1 MTDQTPTSPRSKPNS
16 EVSDLT
22 QSWVGEPGARAA
34 GAAGLIRW
42 QTIVAVTAVLAV
54 GLRLATLV
62 LAGHLAGV
70 FEYDDG
76 VYFGSAVLLIHGHLP
91 YRDFVLIQPP
101 GLILLLTPFA
111 LLSNW
116 VGTDHALELA
126 RLAVPLVAGA
136 NVVLLGLVLRRTA
149 PIVVAVA
156 CLFLAVY
163 PDDILA
169 STALLLEPF
178 LIFFCLLAVLAIF
191 DGEHL
196 TAWGWRFFFAGAALG
211 FGADIKLW
219 AAFPAAVLFLLCF
232 PRPARALALVA
243 GAALGWLLPT
253 LPFLVAAPVAFWHQ
267 VVVDQA
273 GRSGAS
279 ALSPVIRLEFLTGVW
294 PGLGV
299 PKGHLYELLGAAV
312 ALAIAIVVVAAL
324 MTSPGTSDGATRRPR
339 WGISQLELFAVGAT
353 VVTGVAL
360 LIPADFFYHYAAFF
374 GAFLALVLGLAAGRL
389 AVPHPR
395 SILALAAVVGG
406 LGVIHALAI
415 PVLLQRAPTLGPQ
428 IAALIPA
435 GSCVVADDSEEP
447 LTANRFLSSS
457 PNCPLLVDA
466 LGTTIAISG
475 SQDPASIR
483 AQAAAPTW
491 LSYFQRAKYVILTPL
506 SATRIPWDSRLERY
520 LELNFR
526 AIAETPVLILQRLA
540 RPAHQPRFLLVGH

>member
-1 MTDQTPTSPRSKPNS
+1 MSDPIQTWIREPGTRP
-16 EVSDLT
+16 
-22 QSWVGEPGARAA
+22 GEPA
-34 GAAGLIRW
+34 GRVRW
-42 QTIVAVTAVLAV
+42 QAIVAVTALLAV

-62 LAGHLAGV
+62 LARHLTGV

-91 YRDFVLIQPP
+91 YRDFILIQPP

-116 VGTDHALELA
+116 IGTDHALELA

-136 NVVLLGLVLRRTA
+136 NVVLVGLVLRRKA
-149 PIVVAVA
+149 PVVVAVA

-191 DGEHL
+191 DGERL
-196 TAWGWRFFFAGAALG
+196 TPAGWRVFWAGAALG
-211 FGADIKLW
+211 FGGDIKLW
-219 AAFPAAVLFLLCF
+219 AAFPAVVLFLLCL
-232 PRPARALALVA
+232 PRPVRALTLVV
-243 GAALGWLLPT
+243 GAVLGWLLPT

-267 VVVDQA
+267 VVVDQV

-279 ALSPVIRLEFLTGVW
+279 ALSPLIRLEFLTGVW

-299 PKGHLYELLGAAV
+299 PKGHLYELLAAAV
-312 ALAIAIVVVAAL
+312 ALVVAIVVVAAL
-324 MTSPGTSDGATRRPR
+324 VTSLGTPDGGTRRPP
-339 WGISQLELFAVGAT
+339 WGISQLEFFAIGT
-353 VVTGVAL
+353 TLVTGVAL

-374 GAFLALVLGLAAGRL
+374 GVLLAMVLGLAAGRL
-389 AVPHPR
+389 AHSHPL

-415 PVLLQRAPTLGPQ
+415 PVLLERAPTLGPQ
-428 IAALIPA
+428 IAAVIPA

-447 LTANRFLSSS
+447 LTANRFVSSS

-475 SQDPASIR
+475 SQDPVSIQ

-491 LSYFQRAKYVILTPL
+491 LSYFREADYVILTPL
-506 SATRIPWDSRLERY
+506 SPTRIPWDSRLERY

-526 AIAETPVLILQRLA
+526 VVVKAPVLVLRRLA
-540 RPAHQPRFLLVGH
+540 TPAHQPQFQLLGS

>member
-1 MTDQTPTSPRSKPNS
+1 M
-16 EVSDLT
+16 SDFT
-22 QSWVGEPGARAA
+22 QSWVREPGGRAA
-34 GAAGLIRW
+34 DPAGQIRW
-42 QTIVAVTAVLAV
+42 QTIVLVTALLAV

-62 LAGHLAGV
+62 LAGHLKGV

-116 VGTDHALELA
+116 VGTDRALELA

-136 NVVLLGLVLRRTA
+136 NVVLLGLVLRRKA
-149 PIVVAVA
+149 PLVVAVA

-178 LIFFCLLAVLAIF
+178 LIFFCLLAVVAIF
-191 DGEHL
+191 DGERL
-196 TAWGWRFFFAGAALG
+196 TSSGWRIFWAGAALG

-219 AAFPAAVLFLLCF
+219 AAFPAVVLFLLCL
-232 PRPARALALVA
+232 PRPARALALIG
-243 GAALGWLLPT
+243 GAVMGWLVPT
-253 LPFLVAAPVAFWHQ
+253 LPFLVTAPVAFWHQ

-279 ALSPVIRLEFLTGVW
+279 ALSPLIRLEFLTGVW

-299 PKGHLYELLGAAV
+299 PKGHLYELLAAAV
-312 ALAIAIVVVAAL
+312 ALVVAILVVAAL
-324 MTSPGTSDGATRRPR
+324 ATSVGTTDGATGRPA
-339 WGISQLELFAVGAT
+339 WGISQLEFFALGT
-353 VVTGVAL
+353 TLVTGVAL

-389 AVPHPR
+389 AVPHPQ
-395 SILALAAVVGG
+395 SILAVAVVVGG
-406 LGVIHALAI
+406 LGVVHALAI
-415 PVLLQRAPTLGPQ
+415 PVLLQRAPNLGPQ
-428 IAALIPA
+428 IAALIPS
-435 GSCVVADDSEEP
+435 GSCVVSDDSEEP
-447 LTANRFLSSS
+447 LTASRFVSSS
-457 PNCPLLVDA
+457 PKCPLLVDA

-475 SQDPASIR
+475 SQDPASTQ

-491 LSYFQRAKYVILTPL
+491 LSYFRRAKYVILTPL
-506 SATRIPWDSRLERY
+506 SPTRIPWDSRLERY

-526 AIAETPVLILQRLA
+526 AVAKTPVLILRRLA
-540 RPAHQPRFLLVGH
+540 TPAHQPQFYLLGH

>member
-1 MTDQTPTSPRSKPNS
+1 MTNLS
-16 EVSDLT
+16 
-22 QSWVGEPGARAA
+22 QSWAREHGGLSTNPA
-34 GAAGLIRW
+34 GRIRW
-42 QTIVAVTAVLAV
+42 QTIVVGTALLAV
-54 GLRLATLV
+54 ALRLATLL
-62 LAGHLAGV
+62 LAGHLTGV

-116 VGTDHALELA
+116 VGTSHALELA

-136 NVVLLGLVLRRTA
+136 NVVLLGLVLRRK
-149 PIVVAVA
+149 PPVVVLVA
-156 CLFLAVY
+156 CLFLAVF

-178 LIFFCLLAVLAIF
+178 LIFFCLLGVLAIF
-191 DGEHL
+191 DGDRL
-196 TAWGWRFFFAGAALG
+196 SDSGWRIFWAGVALG
-211 FGADIKLW
+211 FAADIKLW
-219 AAFPAAVLFLLCF
+219 AAFPAVVLFLLCL
-232 PRPARALALVA
+232 PRPVRSLTLVG

-279 ALSPVIRLEFLTGVW
+279 ALSPLIRLEFLTGVW

-299 PKGHLYELLGAAV
+299 PAGHLYELLAAAV
-312 ALAIAIVVVAAL
+312 ALAVALVVLAAFATFL
-324 MTSPGTSDGATRRPR
+324 GAPESASSSPR
-339 WGISQLELFAVGAT
+339 WGISQLEFFALGT
-353 VVTGVAL
+353 PLVTGVAL

-374 GAFLALVLGLAAGRL
+374 GAFLALVLGLTAGRL
-389 AVPHPR
+389 ARLHPEAV
-395 SILALAAVVGG
+395 LALVAVVGG

-415 PVLLQRAPTLGPQ
+415 PVLLQRTPTLGSE
-428 IAALIPA
+428 IAAVIPA

-447 LTANRFLSSS
+447 LTANRFVSSS
-457 PNCPLLVDA
+457 ANCPLLADA
-466 LGTTIAISG
+466 LATTIAISG
-475 SQDPASIR
+475 SQDPASVQ
-483 AQAAAPTW
+483 AQKAAGAW
-491 LSYFQRAKYVILTPL
+491 LSYFRRADYVILTPL
-506 SATRIPWDSRLERY
+506 SPTRIPWDGRLERY

-526 AIAETPVLILQRLA
+526 AVANTPVLILRRLPTQA
-540 RPAHQPRFLLVGH
+540 DQPQFHLLGG

>member
-1 MTDQTPTSPRSKPNS
+1 M
-16 EVSDLT
+16 SDLL
-22 QSWVGEPGARAA
+22 QAWVREPGSHSA
-34 GAAGLIRW
+34 GAATRIRW
-42 QTIVAVTAVLAV
+42 QTMVVVTALLAV

-62 LAGHLAGV
+62 LAGHLTGV

-136 NVVLLGLVLRRTA
+136 NVVLLGLVLRRKA
-149 PIVVAVA
+149 PLVVAVA

-191 DGEHL
+191 DGERL
-196 TAWGWRFFFAGAALG
+196 SSSGWRIFWAGTALG
-211 FGADIKLW
+211 FAADIKLW
-219 AAFPAAVLFLLCF
+219 AAFPAVVLLLVCL
-232 PRPARALALVA
+232 PRPARALALIA
-243 GAALGWLLPT
+243 GAALGWVLPA

-279 ALSPVIRLEFLTGVW
+279 ALSPLIRLEFLTGVW

-299 PKGHLYELLGAAV
+299 PKGHLYELLAAAV
-312 ALAIAIVVVAAL
+312 ALAVAIVVVVAL
-324 MTSPGTSDGATRRPR
+324 ATSAGTPDKTSGRPR
-339 WGISQLELFAVGAT
+339 WGMSHLEFFALGT
-353 VVTGVAL
+353 TLVTGVAL

-374 GAFLALVLGLAAGRL
+374 GAFLALALGLAAGRL
-389 AVPHPR
+389 AVPHPQ
-395 SILALAAVVGG
+395 SILVLAAVVGG

-428 IAALIPA
+428 IAAVIPA

-447 LTANRFLSSS
+447 LTANRFVSSS

-475 SQDPASIR
+475 SQDPASIQ
-483 AQAAAPTW
+483 AQAASPTW
-491 LSYFQRAKYVILTPL
+491 LSYFRRAQYVILTPL
-506 SATRIPWDSRLERY
+506 SPTRIPWDGRLERY

-526 AIAETPVLILQRLA
+526 AVAKTPLLILQRLA
-540 RPAHQPRFLLVGH
+540 SPAAQPQFSLLAN

>member
-1 MTDQTPTSPRSKPNS
+1 M
-16 EVSDLT
+16 SDLT
-22 QSWVGEPGARAA
+22 QDWIREPGGRTTDP
-34 GAAGLIRW
+34 GGQIRW
-42 QTIVAVTAVLAV
+42 QTIVLLTGLLAV

-62 LAGHLAGV
+62 LAGHLTGV

-111 LLSNW
+111 FLSNW
-116 VGTDHALELA
+116 VGTDRALELA
-126 RLAVPLVAGA
+126 RLAVPLVSGA
-136 NVVLLGLVLRRTA
+136 NVVLLGLVLRRKA
-149 PIVVAVA
+149 PVVVAVA

-169 STALLLEPF
+169 STAVLLEPF
-178 LIFFCLLAVLAIF
+178 LIFFCLLAVLASF
-191 DGEHL
+191 DGERL
-196 TAWGWRFFFAGAALG
+196 TSSGWRIFWAGAALG
-211 FGADIKLW
+211 FAADIKLW
-219 AAFPAAVLFLLCF
+219 AAFPALVLFLLCL
-232 PRPARALALVA
+232 PRPARALALV
-243 GAALGWLLPT
+243 GGCALGWLLPA

-279 ALSPVIRLEFLTGVW
+279 ALSPLVRLEFLTGVW

-299 PKGHLYELLGAAV
+299 PKGHLYELLAAAV
-312 ALAIAIVVVAAL
+312 ALVLATVVLAAL
-324 MTSPGTSDGATRRPR
+324 ATSANAPDSANRRPP
-339 WGISQLELFAVGAT
+339 WGISQLEFFALGAT
-353 VVTGVAL
+353 LVTGVAL

-389 AVPHPR
+389 AVPHPQ
-395 SILALAAVVGG
+395 SILALVAVVGG

-428 IAALIPA
+428 IAAVIPA

-447 LTANRFLSSS
+447 LTANRFVSSS

-466 LGTTIAISG
+466 LGITIAISG
-475 SQDPASIR
+475 SQDPASLR

-491 LSYFQRAKYVILTPL
+491 LSFFRRARYVILTPL
-506 SATRIPWDSRLERY
+506 SPTRIPWNSRLERY

-526 AIAETPVLILQRLA
+526 AVAKTPVLILRRLA
-540 RPAHQPRFLLVGH
+540 TPARQPQFNLLGP